1 MRYALALILGLA
13 LGAAFGWALG
23 ISVAQQPAPVDH
35 RTAQLE
41 AECRYVADAG
51 RRSFDAATA
60 MLWRLYGPTGIPMN
74 LSREN

>member
-1 MRYALALILGLA
+1 MKAALTLAGLIA
-13 LGAAFGWALG
+13 GAAFGFCFG
-23 ISVAQQPAPVDH
+23 VSIAQQPAPVDH